1 MLPCPCVMSG
11 PSGGQT
17 VGIAQ
22 TLTLLFVLHLLV
34 CACVRSG
41 GRAATLRAAGAKLWK
56 NISIGG
62 IGLCFVVGAYEYK
75 VHMDHHHGPK
85 FEYENNAFAHTKIRN
100 KAFPWSCPDCGLFQ
114 SDW

>member
-1 MLPCPCVMSG
+1 MGKGRTM
-11 PSGGQT
+11 QK
-17 VGIAQ
+17 AA
-22 TLTLLFVLHLLV
+22 VL
-34 CACVRSG
+34 VRS
-41 GRAATLRAAGAKLWK
+41 AAQAVRPRVAQGVRQMGSSEEHAAAGAKLWK

-85 FEYENNAFAHTKIRN
+85 FEHENNAFAHRKIRN

-114 SDW
+114 SDCWKACKA